1 MCVLRRNGKL
11 MGKKN
16 LLIEKLKNFSL
27 LVLPAGAL
35 DHDTVIAEFTNVFSG
50 ASQSLLY
57 FFIFYLLLLL
67 LLLIHCF

>member
-11 MGKKN
+11 MEKKN

-50 ASQSLLY
+50 ASGSQSLLY
-57 FFIFYLLLLL
+57 FFIFYLLLLVL
-67 LLLIHCF
+67 LCF